1 MLIFRFCVQNVAL
14 LLQMGGVKP
23 VFRERSRARRRGW
36 PGRCFW
42 GAAGAICVAILA
54 FALPGGE
61 ALKYTDAGARANHAA
76 DGATEGGD
84 GSDESDNPHAGK
96 DLAVKREAIKSVLR
110 ATCMLSRGIRAPAS
124 RAESTHRTP
133 PRPTRPL
140 RAPKVGRPENLRF
153 QQTHPA
159 PFGQIPVATRLDG
172 RV

>member
-1 MLIFRFCVQNVAL
+1 
-14 LLQMGGVKP
+14 MGAEQSSTP
-23 VFRERSRARRRGW
+23 RPA
-36 PGRCFW
+36 GRCFR

-110 ATCMLSRGIRAPAS
+110 ATCMLS
-124 RAESTHRTP
+124 
-133 PRPTRPL
+133 
-140 RAPKVGRPENLRF
+140 K
-153 QQTHPA
+153 
-159 PFGQIPVATRLDG
+159 
-172 RV
+172 

>member
-76 DGATEGGD
+76 DGASEGGD

-110 ATCMLSRGIRAPAS
+110 
-124 RAESTHRTP
+124 
-133 PRPTRPL
+133 
-140 RAPKVGRPENLRF
+140 V
-153 QQTHPA
+153 
-159 PFGQIPVATRLDG
+159 
-172 RV
+172 